1 MDDESMVIP
10 GNQEREKR
18 GGDHVYDALV
28 DAGIE
33 LLVGLPGT
41 QTLPLDRVVADRDEM
56 TYVMARHE
64 TSIPHVAWGY
74 YEASGKPAATLT
86 VPGPGDTNA
95 MHGLKNAYEDCVPV
109 IHISADIDPEDRG
122 KGPIHEI
129 EPDTYD
135 TVVKENVNVET
146 ETEFV
151 ATVARAIDVA
161 VTPPYGPVRIGVPS
175 GLLESTFEA
184 SPVSV
189 TSERVEHDNTAYA
202 DAIDTLVGAK
212 RPLVYV
218 GGGARRS
225 PGGDRTVR
233 KLADALD
240 APVLSSYKGKGVL
253 SEDDPR
259 FLGVTAK
266 HLPAGAKRVLEAAD
280 TVLALGTDF
289 DGVTTADWSLP
300 MGETLIHVT
309 LDVSDIDAAYDSD
322 IAIVDDVSR
331 AGDRLLDGIRRH
343 QMQTWNGA
351 DLATTAREEYVEHL
365 EEEGLLADEPD
376 TAFTPGALRTIR
388 DVLPRDGIVTTDV
401 GGFRLWAKQVFEA
414 YAQDR
419 YITAGSWAGMGVGLP
434 AALGAKIARP
444 DRPVVSLTG
453 DGGLLMCLSELHTA
467 VEHAIDV
474 VVVVFDNSD
483 YGIISKS
490 PKIDEYTDGHRFEW
504 NSPDFASVAEGFGC
518 RGVSVDSRSE
528 LREALAS
535 ALGANENEDRDVPTL
550 ITVDVPSD
558 EPSAIDGGEYSS
570 VIDPD

>member
-1 MDDESMVIP
+1 MVTHSEQES
-10 GNQEREKR
+10 EKR
-18 GGDHVYDALV
+18 GGDHIYDALV
-28 DAGIE
+28 NVGIE

-56 TYVMARHE
+56 MYMMARHE
-64 TSIPHVAWGY
+64 TSIPHIAWGY

-109 IHISADIDPEDRG
+109 IHISADTDPEDRG

-135 TVVKENVNVET
+135 TVVKANINVGT
-146 ETEFV
+146 ETEFMEK
-151 ATVARAIDVA
+151 VARAIDTA
-161 VTPPYGPVRIGVPS
+161 LTPPCGPVRLGVPN
-175 GLLESTFEA
+175 GLLKASFEA
-184 SPVSV
+184 APVSV
-189 TSERVEHDNTAYA
+189 TAEQVEYDNETAYA
-202 DAIDTLVGAK
+202 DAVDALVDAK
-212 RPLVYV
+212 RPVVYV

-225 PGGDRTVR
+225 PGGDRTVEE
-233 KLADALD
+233 LVDALN
-240 APVLSSYKGKGVL
+240 APVVSSYKGKGVF

-266 HLPAGAKRVLEAAD
+266 HLPAGAKQVLDAAD

-289 DGVTTADWSLP
+289 DGVTTANWSLP

-309 LDVSDIDAAYDSD
+309 LDMSEIDAAYDSD

-331 AGDRLLDGIRRH
+331 AGDRLLDDIQSTQHRI
-343 QMQTWNGA
+343 QTWNGA
-351 DLATTAREEYVEHL
+351 DLARSVREEYFEHI
-365 EEEGLLADEPD
+365 EDEGMLADES
-376 TAFTPGALRTIR
+376 AFTPGVLRTVR
-388 DVLPRDGIVTTDV
+388 DVLPRDGVVTTDI

-453 DGGLLMCLSELHTA
+453 DGGLMMCLTELHTA
-467 VEHAIDV
+467 VEHGLDV
-474 VVVVFDNSD
+474 VVVVFNNSD

-504 NSPDFASVAEGFGC
+504 VSPDFASVAEGFGC
-518 RGVSVDSRSE
+518 HGVTVDSRSD
-528 LREALAS
+528 LREALGN
-535 ALGANENEDRDVPTL
+535 ALDTDEPTL
-550 ITVDVPSD
+550 ISVDIPSD
-558 EPSAIDGGEYSS
+558 EPSAVAAGEYAPS
-570 VIDPD
+570 VDPD